1 VTPVMGCYGI
11 GVSRIMGV
19 IAEMYASEK
28 WLIWPENIAPYNT
41 LIIVH
46 GDNLEKAQTLAKNL
60 EKDGKEVL
68 IDDRDAGFGMKMGD
82 ADLLWIP
89 NIILLTDKTL
99 EKGGYELRTKS
110 SPEGTIIPL

>member
-1 VTPVMGCYGI
+1 MGCYGI
-11 GVSRIMGV
+11 GVSRIIGV

-28 WLIWPENIAPYNT
+28 WLVWPENIAPYNT

-46 GDNLEKAQTLAKNL
+46 GDNLEKAKTLAQNL
-60 EKDGKEVL
+60 EKEGKEVL
-68 IDDRDAGFGMKMGD
+68 IDDRDVWFGMKMGD

-99 EKGGYELRTKS
+99 EKGGYELRTKTT
-110 SPEGTIIPL
+110 PEGTIIPL